1 MSRALPLLVAAAAA
15 AAPLVAATAPAAE
28 AAPTAAYRNCAQ
40 LNRVYPHGV
49 GKKGAVDKA
58 NGGRKAHPVRNF
70 KVDTRLYNSL
80 SKSLDRD
87 RDGIACEKGGSS
99 STPAKK
105 TPAKKAPAKKTPTRK
120 APAKKTPTKKAPA
133 KKGPARKTSKG
144 RAVSSPTGFAFVT
157 PSGNIR
163 CLAGP
168 SDVRCDITEIAYRLP
183 QTPSWCPTD
192 YGQAFDLSRDASLL
206 CAGDTIFGTASP
218 RQNWFL
224 KTGLKPLNVRG
235 DQQAVLPYDWTVKS
249 TQIACTST
257 TKGVTCTNSTTRHG
271 FTISKAAYKVF

>member
-1 MSRALPLLVAAAAA
+1 MSRVLPLLVAAAAA
-15 AAPLVAATAPAAE
+15 AAPLVAATAPAAD
-28 AAPTAAYRNCAQ
+28 AAPTARYRNCAQ

-99 STPAKK
+99 STP
-105 TPAKKAPAKKTPTRK
+105 TKKAPAKKTPAKET
-120 APAKKTPTKKAPA
+120 PAKA
-133 KKGPARKTSKG
+133 TSKG

-157 PSGNIR
+157 PSGNIT
-163 CLAGP
+163 CVAGP
-168 SDVRCDITEIAYRLP
+168 SDVRCDILDYTYRAP
-183 QTPSWCPTD
+183 RNPGWCDLD
-192 YGQAFDLSRDASLL
+192 YGSILGLRRSASFV
-206 CAGDTIFGTASP
+206 CAGDTAFGTASP

-224 KTGLKPLNVRG
+224 KTGLKPLNVYG
-235 DQQAVLPYDWTVKS
+235 EQQAVLPYDWTVKS

>member
-15 AAPLVAATAPAAE
+15 AAPLVAATAPAAD
-28 AAPTAAYRNCAQ
+28 AAPTARYRNCAQ
-40 LNRVYPHGV
+40 LNRDYPHGV

-80 SKSLDRD
+80 SRSLDRD

-105 TPAKKAPAKKTPTRK
+105 TTSKKTPAKKTP
-120 APAKKTPTKKAPA
+120 AKT
-133 KKGPARKTSKG
+133 TSKG

-157 PSGNIR
+157 PSGNIM
-163 CLAGP
+163 CYAGP
-168 SDVRCDITEIAYRLP
+168 SDIRCDVTEVTYRLP
-183 QTPSWCPTD
+183 QPPSWCDTD
-192 YGQAFDLSRDASLL
+192 YGQAFSLRRNASVM

-224 KTGLKPLNVRG
+224 KTGLKPVKVYNTP
-235 DQQAVLPYDWTVKS
+235 QAVLPYGWTVKG

>member
-15 AAPLVAATAPAAE
+15 AAPLVAATAPAAD
-28 AAPTAAYRNCAQ
+28 AAPTARYRNCAQ
-40 LNRVYPHGV
+40 LNRDYPHGV

-99 STPAKK
+99 STPTKK
-105 TPAKKAPAKKTPTRK
+105 APAKKAPAKKV
-120 APAKKTPTKKAPA
+120 PAKKAPA
-133 KKGPARKTSKG
+133 KKVPAKKTSKG

-192 YGQAFDLSRDASLL
+192 YGQSFGLYRDASIL
-206 CAGDTIFGTASP
+206 CAGDTIAGTASP

-224 KTGLKPLNVRG
+224 KTGLKPLNVYG
-235 DQQAVLPYDWTVKS
+235 EQQAVLPYGWTVKG